1 MIEVRCQRGVPGERN
16 GLITQGSKKLQ
27 ITLGN
32 RKWLTVAGI
41 KRWGVK
47 LEGRLGIA
55 LETKTESETVS
66 ITPRFLSW
74 VVV

>member
-27 ITLGN
+27 ITLGK

-41 KRWGVK
+41 NRWWKVGLQGKVGPDRQ
-47 LEGRLGIA
+47 LPITWSRA
-55 LETKTESETVS
+55 LACLV
-66 ITPRFLSW
+66 
-74 VVV
+74 